1 MKNKTN
7 KNIYSQMQRFADIT
21 KTLIMTGNIYRA
33 KRCLE
38 KAEDIFNKGTDEIKN
53 AVTNVYVFSVSSF
66 MELHKCSIRDLF
78 PITLKAEYR
87 KLTIASSK

>member
-7 KNIYSQMQRFADIT
+7 TNIYAQMQRFADVT
-21 KTLIMTGNIYRA
+21 KTLIMTGNILRA

-38 KAEDIFNKGTDEIKN
+38 RAEDIFNKGTDEIKN

-66 MELHKCSIRDLF
+66 MEMHHCNIRNLF
-78 PITLKAEYR
+78 PESLQLEYR
-87 KLTIASSK
+87 KQINASGL